1 MIDRR
6 ITLGLPALLLGAAA
20 RAQDGLPAAF
30 PRRPLTLVAPFT
42 PGGPI
47 DLVARILAQG
57 FQAKTGRNAAVDNRS
72 GGAGN
77 IGIDL
82 VKRAPPDGTTMLV
95 IPAGNLTI
103 NPTLLSNLS
112 FDVEHDFAPVSMLAT
127 APNLLVAA
135 PSLPVSDIAGLIALA
150 KAQPGALSYGTP
162 GVGSQLHLAVELFKQ
177 KAGIE
182 LTHVPYRGTTQALT
196 DLLGGQ
202 IQLLASNLPVALP
215 PIRAGQVRPL
225 ALTTAERS
233 AALPDVPTLAEAGIP
248 GIDVTSWYG
257 LLVPRAT
264 PDAVVGAI
272 AEAAALVLRAPEN
285 AVRIRTQELDVVCE
299 PPLPFAARIRRETAT
314 WAQVIRDRGI
324 TAN

>member
-1 MIDRR
+1 MMHRR
-6 ITLGLPALLLGAAA
+6 ATLALPALLLARTA

-57 FQAKTGRNAAVDNRS
+57 FQARTGQNAAVDNRS

-82 VKRAPPDGTTMLV
+82 VKRGPPDGTTMLV

-112 FDVEHDFAPVSMLAT
+112 FDVERDFAPVSMLAT

-150 KAQPGALSYGTP
+150 KAQPGTLSYGTP

-177 KAGIE
+177 KAGID

-202 IQLLASNLPVALP
+202 IQLLASNLPVVLP
-215 PIRAGQVRPL
+215 GIRNGQLKPL

-233 AALPDVPTLAEAGIP
+233 TALPGVPTLAEAGIP

-264 PDAVVGAI
+264 PDTVVAAI
-272 AEAAALVLRAPEN
+272 AEAAALVLRAPDN
-285 AVRIRTQELDVVCE
+285 AARIRAQELDVVCE
-299 PPLPFAARIRRETAT
+299 PPAPFALRIKRETAT